1 VGDRDVARRAEADRD
16 YMADMAALIN
26 RILDQDNPDGIVP
39 GVAAASLFHH
49 LEDEDPDLLHGW
61 ATVRL
66 LPALS
71 EAISRQLSSRRSTA
85 NRRILSRA
93 FGEAA
98 LSGDADLLAAFRAM
112 HPVNELGLR
121 KAACD
126 MTGREHEFVAG
137 TYERTGKTMLMV
149 AEFHRQVG
157 RKAGTRP
164 LRDVMDA
171 AQYGRLLQSI
181 VKRDRRGIAA

>member
-1 VGDRDVARRAEADRD
+1 MGGDRDVVRRAADRD
-16 YMADMAALIN
+16 YVADMNALIE
-26 RILDQDNPDGIVP
+26 RILKQDNPDGLVV
-39 GVAAASLFHH
+39 GVAASSLFHH
-49 LEDEDPDLLHGW
+49 LQDDDPELLEGW
-61 ATVRL
+61 LRAVA
-66 LPALS
+66 LPVLS
-71 EAISRQLSSRRSTA
+71 QTISRRISSQRATA

-98 LSGDADLLAAFRAM
+98 LSGDADLLAAFRQM
-112 HPVNELGLR
+112 HPVNEQGLR

-137 TYERTGKTMLMV
+137 TYERTGRTMLMV

-157 RKAGTRP
+157 RKAGNKP
-164 LRDVMDA
+164 LREVMDA

-181 VKRDRRGIAA
+181 IKPGKRSIAA